1 MNIKDIGYLTD
12 RSVITAVEHLRVLAP
27 LNELNINVIPLYVE
41 GKLDL
46 SQAKDCQLFIVQR
59 DFPGDFAAY
68 QEIRSYS
75 KQTNTPIVLEL
86 DDNLLELPPDHP
98 DKISLYYSNRLL
110 PLIYSMF
117 TVDAISV
124 STPELKDAISQ
135 YNPNIFVLPN
145 FLDTNIWEF
154 KVPKVSNKTD
164 KIRILYMGTK
174 SHNPDIEMI
183 TPALETV
190 AEMHP
195 NVQFVFLGIEPPE
208 SLLQRGQAEYIAS
221 KTFEYAKFAKVLG
234 SIDADIAIAPLK
246 LNTFNVCKSPLKFF
260 EYSAIGLPG
269 VYSNIAPYSKVVE
282 ENVTGCLA
290 AEDTQDWVN
299 KLNYLIENPEIR
311 HRIATQ
317 AQHFVKENHTLAHQA
332 PAWRLAYERVKKSD
346 KVLSDSIE
354 LPSKLF
360 SDITDQLDALGKK
373 RAQESKFLQ
382 NEINLHKQ
390 QEEKYEA
397 DIRQLKLDA
406 ETEINLYKQQLEK
419 YEPDIRKLKL
429 AVETEINLNKQQ
441 PEKYEAEIKQLRQDL
456 VNQIQLLNEENGR
469 HKTQEDKYEKEI
481 SELGTIHNQIRI
493 SLEQSRREIITL
505 TDQKRALNGELI
517 NIQNKLSMLSEEL
530 QAVYNSRSWKLT
542 SVLRSGKKKAL
553 SIKSRLARPTQIE
566 ELTLIRKS
574 DLYDEKWYLEQNP
587 DVKAS
592 RMNPATHYFLYGGF
606 EGRDP
611 SRKFSSSYYLETYHD
626 VKDALI
632 NPLVHYLKFGKDE
645 GRLIRPDLDHRLEK
659 DDLAASM
666 SLKDKL
672 AYQFGKPA
680 QDIRVEN
687 IGALT
692 SKEKIEPVENW
703 AISIIIPAYNAIK
716 YTKECIDKVYAVGS
730 TLSFEVIVV
739 DNASSD
745 ETQKEMETESLER
758 QNFSYYRMKD
768 NLGFAG
774 GVNFGIQQ
782 AKGQY
787 VVILNN
793 DTLPT
798 SGWLDEMINV
808 FENNPTVGIVSPVTN
823 YVGEGPQ
830 LELEAKDIDPKEID
844 TYASKING
852 RGVYHEPGR
861 LVFFCVMIRKN
872 VIEQIGLL
880 DEGYIKGNFEDDD
893 YCLRAILSGYKLA
906 IAKSAFVFHHG
917 SITFKNNKIVH
928 SDHMEL
934 NRERFFLKAGN
945 LATSMRTPL
954 QLTDDP
960 QISVI
965 VRTLNRKHLLR
976 KALTSLANQSF
987 RDFAVVLV
995 NDGGDSV
1002 QDLVDE
1008 FSRHYPVAYI
1018 NHEKSKGRTAALNAG
1033 LANTKTKWVAILDDD
1048 DIVYPWHLATLYN
1061 QTLLKPDGRMFY
1073 SNYNRTLYQTTH
1085 QNAPILLKGVEPW
1098 PYDKDHLWVS
1108 NRIPMHSWL
1117 IASECFEKVGL
1128 FDEHQSMLEDFEFLV
1143 RLSKDY
1149 PFIHVDRVTCEY
1161 RFYLDGMNSM
1171 INQRGRTLEAL
1182 EYIFS
1187 RHPAYNEEIEK
1198 NRNIELAALQ
1208 DQIEKID
1215 SLKQK
1220 LNGDVEN
1227 DTQVIR
1233 QITKLILGF

>member
-1 MNIKDIGYLTD
+1 MKIKNIGYLTD
-12 RSVITAVEHLRVLAP
+12 RTVITAVEHLRVLAP
-27 LNELNINVIPLYVE
+27 LNELNINIIPLYVE

-46 SQAKDCQLFIVQR
+46 SQAKDCQLFVVQR
-59 DFPGDFAAY
+59 DFSGDFAAY

-75 KQTNTPIVLEL
+75 KQTNIPIILEL

-98 DKISLYYSNRLL
+98 DKIALYYSNRLF
-110 PLIYSMF
+110 PLIHTMF
-117 TVDAISV
+117 TVDAILV
-124 STPELKDAISQ
+124 STPELRDAISQ

-154 KVPKVSNKTD
+154 KVPKVSKKTD
-164 KIRILYMGTK
+164 KIRILYMGTN

-183 TPALETV
+183 TPALEAV

-246 LNTFNVCKSPLKFF
+246 MNTFNVCKSPLKFF

-269 VYSNIAPYSKVVE
+269 IYSNIAPYSSVIE
-282 ENVTGCLA
+282 ENVTGILA
-290 AEDTQDWVN
+290 AEDTEDWVN

-317 AQHFVKENHTLAHQA
+317 AQQFVKENHTLAHLV
-332 PAWRLAYERVKKSD
+332 PAWRLAYERVTKSD
-346 KVLSDSIE
+346 KVQSDTIE
-354 LPSKLF
+354 ISSKLF
-360 SDITDQLDALGKK
+360 SDITYQLDALGK
-373 RAQESKFLQ
+373 RSAEESKFLL
-382 NEINLHKQ
+382 NEINLYKQ
-390 QEEKYEA
+390 QEDKYEA

-406 ETEINLYKQQLEK
+406 ETVINLHKQQE
-419 YEPDIRKLKL
+419 D
-429 AVETEINLNKQQ
+429 
-441 PEKYEAEIKQLRQDL
+441 KYEADIRQLKLDA
-456 VNQIQLLNEENGR
+456 VNQTQLLNEEIGR
-469 HKTQEDKYEKEI
+469 HKTQEAKYEKKI
-481 SELGTIHNQIRI
+481 SEIRTLYNQIKI
-493 SLEQSRREIITL
+493 SLEQSRGEVITL
-505 TDQKRALNGELI
+505 TDQNRVLDGELI
-517 NIQNKLSMLSEEL
+517 NNQNKLSMLSEEL
-530 QAVYNSRSWKLT
+530 QAIYNSRSWKLT
-542 SVLRSGKKKAL
+542 SVLRSGKRKAL

-611 SRKFSSSYYLETYHD
+611 SRKFNSSYYLETYRD
-626 VKDALI
+626 VKDASI

-645 GRLIRPDLDHRLEK
+645 GRLIRPDLEQKLET
-659 DDLAASM
+659 DALLTSM
-666 SLKDKL
+666 SVKQKP
-672 AYQFGKPA
+672 AYQTEKPS

-687 IGALT
+687 IGSLT
-692 SKEKIEPVENW
+692 NKAKPEPEEVYT
-703 AISIIIPAYNAIK
+703 ISIIIPAYNAIK

-730 TLSFEVIVV
+730 AHSFEVIVV

-745 ETQKEMETESLER
+745 ETQTEMEAESLER
-758 QNFSYYRMKD
+758 QNLSYYRLKD

-798 SGWLDEMINV
+798 SGWLDEMVNV

-830 LELEAKDIDPKEID
+830 LELEAADIDPKEID
-844 TYASKING
+844 TYASKLKG

-976 KALTSLANQSF
+976 KALTSLANQNF

-1187 RHPAYNEEIEK
+1187 RHPAYTEEIEK

-1215 SLKQK
+1215 SLKQN
-1220 LNGDVEN
+1220 LNGNVEN